1 MKNDLL
7 SLSKN
12 QREERVSSHLFLL
25 ICIIACIAFGI
36 WAWKSTLA
44 IVSVAEGEVVP
55 SSQVKTIQHLEGGI
69 IREIQVREG
78 QRVKAGQSLITL
90 ESTASGADVG
100 ELKNRITSLKIE
112 IALHDAAAN
121 NISKPKFS
129 INLIKKHP
137 KLIEE
142 ALQLFNSRQ
151 NSLNDE
157 FEGQKALIAQ
167 RQQDIEE
174 TTARIR
180 NLKASLELQ
189 ERQIKISEELL
200 KDQLTN
206 QYKHIDLLKEANQLS
221 GAIKENSV
229 ALRRAKSALRQASAD
244 KDRIRSRFSE
254 DARTKLDL
262 ARRQLDEFAPRLS
275 KFEDNL
281 DRKIL
286 RSPVD
291 GVVKT
296 LHVVTIGGV
305 VRAGDPV
312 IDIVPEGDRLIIEAK
327 LKPQDIGYVR
337 AKQPARIT
345 LASSDSMRF
354 DNLDGTVLRVSP
366 DTIIGAD
373 GQPYYKVRIETVRN
387 HFRRGNN
394 RYDLFP
400 GMQVMAGI
408 HTGQRTVLEYLL
420 DPFLN
425 AGETAFRER

>member
-36 WAWKSTLA
+36 WARKSTLA

-129 INLIKKHP
+129 IDLIKKHP

>member
-1 MKNDLL
+1 MNNDLL

-12 QREERVSSHLFLL
+12 QKEERVSSHLFLL
-25 ICIIACIAFGI
+25 TCIIACIAFSI

-112 IALHDAAAN
+112 IALHDAAAT

-129 INLIKKHP
+129 INLITEHP
-137 KLIEE
+137 KLIKE

-157 FEGQKALIAQ
+157 FEGQQAIIAQ

-206 QYKHIDLLKEANQLS
+206 QYKHIDLLKEAAQLS
-221 GAIKENSV
+221 GAIEENSV

-337 AKQPARIT
+337 SNQPARIT
-345 LASSDSMRF
+345 LASSDAMRF

-366 DTIIGAD
+366 DTIIGTD

-408 HTGQRTVLEYLL
+408 HTGERTVLEYLL

>member
-129 INLIKKHP
+129 IDLIKKHP

-206 QYKHIDLLKEANQLS
+206 QYI
-221 GAIKENSV
+221 
-229 ALRRAKSALRQASAD
+229 
-244 KDRIRSRFSE
+244 
-254 DARTKLDL
+254 
-262 ARRQLDEFAPRLS
+262 
-275 KFEDNL
+275 
-281 DRKIL
+281 
-286 RSPVD
+286 
-291 GVVKT
+291 
-296 LHVVTIGGV
+296 
-305 VRAGDPV
+305 
-312 IDIVPEGDRLIIEAK
+312 
-327 LKPQDIGYVR
+327 
-337 AKQPARIT
+337 
-345 LASSDSMRF
+345 M
-354 DNLDGTVLRVSP
+354 
-366 DTIIGAD
+366 
-373 GQPYYKVRIETVRN
+373 
-387 HFRRGNN
+387 
-394 RYDLFP
+394 
-400 GMQVMAGI
+400 
-408 HTGQRTVLEYLL
+408 
-420 DPFLN
+420 
-425 AGETAFRER
+425 